1 MIDPWVYVQWLKFQI
16 RVFDRLTTQVAAQ
29 FPEKMECIF
38 TPRRYKVF
46 WGGRG
51 AGRSW
56 GVARALLLMGVSKGI
71 RVLCARELQKSI
83 SESVHKLLSDQIRE
97 LGLEKSYNIQQNKIF
112 GPLGTEFFFEG
123 IKNNVTTVKSMEG
136 IDYCW
141 VEEANKVS
149 KASWTVLIPTIRKN
163 GSEIWLTFNPELE
176 TDYTYKRFVL
186 EADESRSFVVHMTW
200 RDNPWFP
207 QELREEMLRD
217 KEKDEDLYNNIWEGR
232 CVQQLEGAVYAKELR
247 KLYAEGRV
255 MRVPYDRSVPVDAFW
270 DLGRRHNTSIWLGQR
285 VAMQYRVLEGFQD
298 KGEDVP
304 YYLKE
309 LQRREY
315 TYGTMYL
322 PHDAKAKKLG
332 MKITIQEQIGAVFK
346 VRIVPKLGLA
356 DGIMAAKM
364 FMNAC
369 VMDENLTTDGRYALS
384 RYRYK
389 VAPDGQY
396 SKMPREDDDEADYAA
411 AFRYMSIAASGAK
424 RGKQDMKQALVD
436 AAQATREFLSGQNNA
451 EMMRSRRER
460 NPGQDWM
467 R

>member
-1 MIDPWVYVQWLKFQI
+1 MSIEVS
-16 RVFDRLTTQVAAQ
+16 AQ
-29 FPEKMECIF
+29 FPEKMECLF
-38 TPRRYKVF
+38 TPKRNKVF

-56 GVARALLLMGVSKGI
+56 GVARALLLIGAKRPI

-83 SESVHKLLSDQIRE
+83 VESVHKLLSDQIVA
-97 LGLEKSYNIQQNKIF
+97 LGLEKSYVVQDKKIY
-112 GPLGTEFFFEG
+112 GPNGTEFFFEG

-149 KASWTVLIPTIRKN
+149 KASWTVLIPTIRKA

-176 TDYTYKRFVL
+176 ADYTYKRFVL
-186 EADESRSFVVHMTW
+186 EADLSTSFVVHMTW

-207 QELREEMLRD
+207 EALRAEMIRD
-217 KEKDEDLYNNIWEGR
+217 KEKDPDLYNNIWEGR

-255 MRVPYDRSVPVDAFW
+255 CRVPYDRSVPVDAFW

-298 KGEDVP
+298 KGEDIP

-315 TYGTMYL
+315 TYGTMFL

-332 MKITIQEQIGAVFK
+332 MKITIQEQIAAVFK

-356 DGIMAAKM
+356 DGISSAKM

-369 VMDENLTTDGRYALS
+369 YMDENLTTDGRFALS

-396 SKMPREDDDEADYAA
+396 SKSPREDDDEADYAA
-411 AFRYMSIAASGAK
+411 AFRYMSIAASGTR
-424 RGKQDMKQALVD
+424 RGKQDMKQALSD
-436 AAQATREFLSGQNNA
+436 AAEATREFLSGA
-451 EMMRSRRER
+451 SGDRGASMRRER

-467 R
+467 G